1 MKNKIILLGL
11 ALLLFGLIT
20 SHRLEPEL
28 RVYPLAM
35 GFQLSE
41 QGYEVYYDM
50 PDLSTYTGEGKPMD
64 AGQRVW
70 FFTGSDNQSIKNA
83 ILRSKKETPDMGH
96 VQVIL
101 LGRSLLEHTQKYGE
115 VLESFI
121 RLPDLG
127 SGAYVFVCDNV
138 GSVMEAGSQKT
149 DSLGRYLVDLIDKL
163 PQKKQVILQDL
174 YNAYYNQQ
182 HLPQMEEILL
192 ENEEIVLK
200 DAAGI
205 DLV

>member
-1 MKNKIILLGL
+1 M
-11 ALLLFGLIT
+11 
-20 SHRLEPEL
+20 
-28 RVYPLAM
+28 
-35 GFQLSE
+35 
-41 QGYEVYYDM
+41 
-50 PDLSTYTGEGKPMD
+50 
-64 AGQRVW
+64 
-70 FFTGSDNQSIKNA
+70 
-83 ILRSKKETPDMGH
+83 
-96 VQVIL
+96 
-101 LGRSLLEHTQKYGE
+101 
-115 VLESFI
+115 ESFI

-182 HLPQMEEILL
+182 HLPQLEEILL